1 MDYTT
6 ITTEND
12 ISLLQIKVTNNT
24 NNLIITLFDYLH
36 TNPSTKLKFC
46 KSNIILKVHSSGLY
60 LSVMNSRSRAAG
72 YYYMG
77 DNIHINIQ
85 EKPQA
90 AI

>member
-24 NNLIITLFDYLH
+24 NNLIITLFDYLN
-36 TNPSTKLKFC
+36 TNPSTKLKFY
-46 KSNIILKVHSSGLY
+46 KSNIILKVYSSSLY
-60 LSVMNSRSRAAG
+60 LSVMNSRSRAAE